1 MVSMRLGAIVS
12 FLGAA
17 VALIPAI
24 YFLTLP
30 LNSPMRE
37 LFTQP
42 ILGIPL
48 ILYFTIAG
56 AIITLL
62 GLLLFIRAA
71 RAPPEAAYPSV
82 VRQPAPVRIEVPR
95 RPVRSRSRP
104 RPTIP
109 REGEI
114 VAEIEREIEEIV
126 QSEGAAA
133 EEVVEEEEKVEE
145 KPLVEVVNKGQDMVC
160 PHCGALNPLKSTK
173 CAKCKKELYT
183 LKEGELRCP
192 ICDAPLRLS
201 RKISEDLFT
210 CGLCF
215 SELRIPQEIR
225 EELSMQ

>member
-56 AIITLL
+56 AIVTLL

-82 VRQPAPVRIEVPR
+82 VRQPAPVRIEAPR

-114 VAEIEREIEEIV
+114 VAEIEREIEEMQKRLDEIK
-126 QSEGAAA
+126 ADLKRRK
-133 EEVVEEEEKVEE
+133 EKQY
-145 KPLVEVVNKGQDMVC
+145 NMNIQ
-160 PHCGALNPLKSTK
+160 
-173 CAKCKKELYT
+173 
-183 LKEGELRCP
+183 
-192 ICDAPLRLS
+192 
-201 RKISEDLFT
+201 
-210 CGLCF
+210 
-215 SELRIPQEIR
+215 
-225 EELSMQ
+225 